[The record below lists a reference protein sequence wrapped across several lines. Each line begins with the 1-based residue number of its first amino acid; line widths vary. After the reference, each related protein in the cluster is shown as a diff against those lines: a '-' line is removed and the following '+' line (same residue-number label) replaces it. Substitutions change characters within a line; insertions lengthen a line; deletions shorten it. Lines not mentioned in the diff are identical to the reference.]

1 MDQEVGAVPVGS
13 GVFVGG
19 GAVVAVGA
27 EVGAPPSCVGGGAT
41 EVPVVGVTNKVG
53 AGVPVGG

>member
-1 MDQEVGAVPVGS
+1 MDQEVGVSVGV
-13 GVFVGG
+13 GVAAGG
-19 GAVVAVGA
+19 GGVVAVGA

-41 EVPVVGVTNKVG
+41 EVPVVGVINKVG